1 MRNYTGW
8 KFPPVFN
15 DKGTEVEMVSDHIDI
30 RESLFIL
37 FSTHPGERPVNI
49 NFGCNLRQYLFKR
62 LTIQLIQDIKY
73 TIHEAITNFEKRI
86 EVMETNINEEN
97 EKEGKFLSIQILY
110 RIKETGEIGEFN
122 YQSETE

>member
-30 RESLFIL
+30 RESLLIL

-62 LTIQLIQDIKY
+62 LTIQLVQDIKY